1 MQELLDF
8 VLGQR
13 EAQRRRWTSRLGGM
27 DFGDP
32 LRLGALRVRSE
43 LIEDLLLL
51 LDLGDGVVAD
61 HLWHPD
67 LAHLA
72 LEEG

>member
-1 MQELLDF
+1 MQ
-8 VLGQR
+8 
-13 EAQRRRWTSRLGGM
+13 EAQRRRRISRLGGM

-43 LIEDLLLL
+43 LIEDLLLH
-51 LDLGDGVVAD
+51 LDLGDEVVAD

-67 LAHLA
+67 LAPSGA
-72 LEEG
+72 E